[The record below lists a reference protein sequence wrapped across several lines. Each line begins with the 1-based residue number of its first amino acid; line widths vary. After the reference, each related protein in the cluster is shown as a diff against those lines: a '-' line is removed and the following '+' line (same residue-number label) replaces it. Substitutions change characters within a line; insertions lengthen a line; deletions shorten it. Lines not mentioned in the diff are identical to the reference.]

1 MKKLNLKVAV
11 IVGLLMTG
19 TFVNCTKTKEK
30 TTNTVAETIEIP
42 TTNLEEKTAVAS
54 RSPIVFITGY
64 DKGDN
69 KFYSSART
77 FFKEKQYQIV
87 EDAYSLEEVIN
98 WMNKNVTEN
107 PYGEVHI
114 VSHSNP
120 WKGMSLETVI
130 NGERI
135 TAETLQRDSENQ
147 LIPELKDGITK
158 NTKIVFHSC
167 GLGKNSKLMQ
177 KLKKAFSA
185 KEAPQVVASPYYNVF
200 GGEFSNH
207 YLAKPYYV
215 FYPTA
220 NSPGKTDLSKEIARK
235 YPNEREIEWFAAL
248 TNERERYIGEPY
260 TFQFNVP
267 VTWEFD
273 YHNSDN
279 EIPTFET
286 EEALMDWIANDEDLA
301 KELNNLD
308 IPVEKFRWRWNV
320 KNSKLTLKGKSTVL
334 CVLKPLTKPYGD
346 LQHIKPDTNNKRL
359 YAMK

>member
-1 MKKLNLKVAV
+1 MKKLNLKVSV
-11 IVGLLMTG
+11 ISAILLAT
-19 TFVNCTKTKEK
+19 TLVSCTKNKKNTNNVVAKTVTINATKTSNNNVTE
-30 TTNTVAETIEIP
+30 NRE
-42 TTNLEEKTAVAS
+42 
-54 RSPIVFITGY
+54 PIVFITGY

-69 KFYSSART
+69 KFYESART
-77 FFKEKQYQIV
+77 YFKEKQFKIV
-87 EDAYSLEEVIN
+87 EDAYSLEEVLN
-98 WMNKNVTEN
+98 WMNKNVTN
-107 PYGEVHI
+107 KPYGEVHI

-120 WKGMSLETVI
+120 WRGMSLETVI
-130 NGERI
+130 SGERI
-135 TAETLQRDSENQ
+135 TSETLKRDTENN
-147 LIPELKDGITK
+147 LIPKLKSGITT

-167 GLGKNSKLMQ
+167 GLGKNTQLMQ
-177 KLKKAFSA
+177 GLKKAFST

-220 NSPGKTDLSKEIARK
+220 NSPGKTDLSKEIAKK
-235 YPNEREIEWFAAL
+235 YPNEREIQWFNAL

-267 VTWEFD
+267 VKWEFNYD
-273 YHNSDN
+273 ETDN
-279 EIPTFET
+279 EIPSFKSS
-286 EEALMDWIANDEDLA
+286 EELMDWIADNEDLA
-301 KELNNLD
+301 KELNKLN
-308 IPVEKFRWRWNV
+308 IPVEKFRWNWKV
-320 KNSKLTLKGKSTVL
+320 KNSKLIVKGKSTVL